1 MNIYTTAAFF
11 FLSVIILFIF
21 YRVINNKRS
30 KTSFIYKWM
39 RLGKDNR
46 RNLDY
51 KDKMNSLERKTRLIN
66 QTRSEYIKLY
76 KNKLR

>member
-1 MNIYTTAAFF
+1 
-11 FLSVIILFIF
+11 
-21 YRVINNKRS
+21 
-30 KTSFIYKWM
+30 M

-66 QTRSEYIKLY
+66 QTRSEYLKLY